1 MPLYITPTRLGHL
14 SERWGG
20 GWAVLP
26 YCARPVELE
35 GAAAA
40 EGEGAAVQAEKESGA
55 DDDDA
60 PVVVARRRLIAFA
73 STASEQE
80 RLRRALYASCC

>member
-1 MPLYITPTRLGHL
+1 MPLYVTPTRLGHL

-26 YCARPVELE
+26 YCARPVELD

-40 EGEGAAVQAEKESGA
+40 EGEGAVQAEEESGA
-55 DDDDA
+55 EDDA
-60 PVVVARRRLIAFA
+60 SVVMARRKLIAFA

>member
-26 YCARPVELE
+26 YCARPVELD

-40 EGEGAAVQAEKESGA
+40 EGEGAVQAEEESGPE
-55 DDDDA
+55 DDDA
-60 PVVVARRRLIAFA
+60 SVVVARRKLIAFA

>member
-26 YCARPVELE
+26 YCARPVELD

-40 EGEGAAVQAEKESGA
+40 EGEGAAVQAEEESGA
-55 DDDDA
+55 EDA
-60 PVVVARRRLIAFA
+60 SVVVARRKLIAFA